1 MFELTISGGHIHLSN
16 NFFTQ
21 LEFGISHF
29 VVLLTIFRC
38 YLKQKEEDRIYMSLR
53 LEEKK
58 KGEILVI
65 QVTKHHLDVLYA

>member
-1 MFELTISGGHIHLSN
+1 MFELAISGGHIHLSN

-21 LEFGISHF
+21 FEFGIRHF

-38 YLKQKEEDRIYMSLR
+38 YLKQKEEDRIHMSLR

-65 QVTKHHLDVLYA
+65 QVTKRHLDVLYA